1 MAAADAASR
10 FGSPMRLREAAP
22 TGPSGD
28 WTTVTA
34 DSRDTDLEAAVR
46 ERLLAEHGPL
56 LDAVDGV
63 ADAVAER
70 WNDSVAPERR
80 PATAD
85 RDAVVPAMR
94 EALAAAGALEH
105 LPGLLA
111 TGADALGVGLPA
123 SPVAAPPY
131 LVVTATGPVV
141 RATVPDAG
149 RLVVSLRVFDVDR
162 SGASPRYRR
171 LDRGV
176 RETLTV
182 ELR

>member
-1 MAAADAASR
+1 MS
-10 FGSPMRLREAAP
+10 EAGEP
-22 TGPSGD
+22 TDPE
-28 WTTVTA
+28 VV
-34 DSRDTDLEAAVR
+34 VR
-46 ERLLAEHGPL
+46 ERLLSEHGPL
-56 LDAVDGV
+56 FDAVDAV
-63 ADAVAER
+63 ADAVADR
-70 WNDSVAPERR
+70 WGDSGPDGVPR
-80 PATAD
+80 TAD

-94 EALAAAGALEH
+94 EALAVAGALDH

-111 TGADALGVGLPA
+111 TGADALGVDLPA

-141 RATVPDAG
+141 RATLPNAG

-176 RETLTV
+176 REALTV